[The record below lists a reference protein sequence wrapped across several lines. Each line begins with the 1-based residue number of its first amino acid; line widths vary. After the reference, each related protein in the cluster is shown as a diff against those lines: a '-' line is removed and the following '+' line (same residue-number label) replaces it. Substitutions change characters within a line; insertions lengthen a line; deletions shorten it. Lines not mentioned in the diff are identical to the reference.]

1 MAIDL
6 IPIQPV
12 KRFVIICYERSMA
25 RSTMS
30 KRCGQAYTSTYSSI
44 GVSYTLT
51 QGECRRYKGDYIL
64 NENDIRGPQGVSRF
78 GGAKLGGPL
87 LALSGP
93 RQV

>member
-1 MAIDL
+1 MAIGL
-6 IPIQPV
+6 IPIQTV
-12 KRFVIICYERSMA
+12 KRFVIIYYEHSMA

-30 KRCGQAYTSTYSSI
+30 KRCSQAYTSTYSSI

-51 QGECRRYKGDYIL
+51 QGEYRRYKGDYIL

-78 GGAKLGGPL
+78 RGAKLGGLL